1 MADPREREE
10 AGKRPGLSR
19 GCLDGWWCGRNWSR
33 TVGKIMNSTLNM
45 LNMRGLRASREE
57 RRPVHPGSSG
67 PRIRGSG

>member
-19 GCLDGWWCGRNWSR
+19 GCLDDWWCGRNWSR

-45 LNMRGLRASREE
+45 LNMRD
-57 RRPVHPGSSG
+57 
-67 PRIRGSG
+67 